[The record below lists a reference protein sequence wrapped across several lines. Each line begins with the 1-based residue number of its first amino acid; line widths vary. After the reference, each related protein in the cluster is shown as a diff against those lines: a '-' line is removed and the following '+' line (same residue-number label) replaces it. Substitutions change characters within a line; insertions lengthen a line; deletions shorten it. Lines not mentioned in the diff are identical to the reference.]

1 MAQVFDKDTGK
12 SLGTITE
19 EQLQF
24 LIDQMEEES
33 ETDQDYYI
41 NRDLLN
47 MFKENGIDADFL
59 AMLENALG
67 ERDGMEIEWK

>member
-1 MAQVFDKDTGK
+1 MAQVFDTDTGK

-19 EQLQF
+19 DQLQF

-33 ETDQDYYI
+33 DTDQDYYI

-47 MFKENGIDADFL
+47 RFKENGIDADLL
-59 AMLENALG
+59 AMLENAMG
-67 ERDGMEIEWK
+67 EREGMEIEWK

>member
-12 SLGTITE
+12 ALGTITE

-24 LIDQMEEES
+24 LVDQLEEES
-33 ETDQDYYI
+33 DTDQDYYI
-41 NRDLLN
+41 NKDLLTI
-47 MFKENGIDADFL
+47 FKENGIDADFL

>member
-1 MAQVFDKDTGK
+1 MAQLFDKDTGK

-19 EQLQF
+19 DQLQF

-33 ETDQDYYI
+33 ETDQDYFI
-41 NRDLLN
+41 NRDLLDV
-47 MFKENGIDADFL
+47 FKENGIDADFL

-67 ERDGMEIEWK
+67 EREGMEIEWK

>member
-1 MAQVFDKDTGK
+1 MAQIFDKDTGK

-19 EQLQF
+19 DQLQF

-33 ETDQDYYI
+33 DTDQDYYI
-41 NRDLLN
+41 NSDLLST
-47 MFKENGIDADFL
+47 FKESGIDSDLL

-67 ERDGMEIEWK
+67 DREGMEIEWK

>member
-1 MAQVFDKDTGK
+1 MAQVFDKDTGE
-12 SLGTITE
+12 SIGTITE
-19 EQLQF
+19 DQLQF
-24 LIDQMEEES
+24 FIDQMEEES
-33 ETDQDYYI
+33 DTDQDYYI

-47 MFKENGIDADFL
+47 IFKENGIDADFL

>member
-1 MAQVFDKDTGK
+1 MAQVFDKDTGR

-19 EQLQF
+19 DQLQF

-47 MFKENGIDADFL
+47 TFKENGIDADLL

-67 ERDGMEIEWK
+67 ERDGMEVEWK

>member
-1 MAQVFDKDTGK
+1 MAQVFDKDTGE
-12 SLGTITE
+12 SISTITE
-19 EQLQF
+19 DQLQF
-24 LIDQMEEES
+24 FIDQMEEES
-33 ETDQDYYI
+33 DTDQDYYI

-47 MFKENGIDADFL
+47 IFKENGIDADFL